1 MDTIQAAL
9 QDPANRDLTLG
20 LVLEKLDNLQK
31 SNDAEHS
38 RIFKRLEEGDQY
50 FAVFKLSRC
59 AFSWLDRQGAVKWAL
74 MAIIFFCADWAS
86 RYLYWGVFT
95 KP

>member
-1 MDTIQAAL
+1 MESLQAAL
-9 QDPANRDLTLG
+9 QDPANRDITLG
-20 LVLEKLDNLQK
+20 MIIAKLEDMKR
-31 SNDAEHS
+31 SNDDDHQK
-38 RIFKRLEEGDQY
+38 IFKRLEEGDQY

-74 MAIIFFCADWAS
+74 MAVVFFCADWMS
-86 RYLYWGVFT
+86 RYLYWGVFP